1 VDAVSSRCR
10 ARTEVGCDLALR
22 QTVDVDNRKYI
33 RGAPASKSGVSGY
46 SFVAADK
53 VLLAIKAGRPSQRR
67 SLGIWPMQRFEY
79 PPSGIRDRDA
89 AKLDCLV
96 ARLNGFTLNC
106 REPATKEA
114 A

>member
-1 VDAVSSRCR
+1 MPSPAAVALGPR
-10 ARTEVGCDLALR
+10 LAAILCFDKPL
-22 QTVDVDNRKYI
+22 TSNNRKYV

-89 AKLDCLV
+89 AKLDCLL